1 MTRRNNKRNERRE
14 RNHNTNRKHS
24 EEQAANIAA
33 SMAIGALMGK
43 MFGTLPEPLCQVQE
57 KFESIKHTDDK
68 PFSGIRKVSNNHL
81 ETGVIVPA
89 DGSAAEIK
97 IPDNLEVFISED
109 GKPMIRKKVEG
120 NPNVKK
126 EVDEPIT
133 YYKLSKDLF
142 LGTKPYYW
150 NVNTDIESETID
162 TYECNAEF
170 VSLFNCN
177 SEAPVKRLMAFNK
190 LPNIAQY
197 LNKGW
202 KPNFFSSSKKYF
214 IWKCGITGKY
224 TVGYNTDF
232 NEGSVYFKTEDLAK
246 QAIDIMGEQSLADLF
261 NTNW

>member
-1 MTRRNNKRNERRE
+1 MTRRNNKRNARRE
-14 RNHNTNRKHS
+14 RNHNTNSKHS

-33 SMAIGALMGK
+33 SMAIGALIGK
-43 MFGTLPEPLCQVQE
+43 MFGTLPEPLRQVQE

-120 NPNVKK
+120 ETKIKK
-126 EVDEPIT
+126 VTTSPKLT
-133 YYKLSKDLF
+133 YQKIAEELFCHDFIDIYGNELYPDNDYSKYDAANC
-142 LGTKPYYW
+142 T
-150 NVNTDIESETID
+150 SEQQ
-162 TYECNAEF
+162 A
-170 VSLFNCN
+170 
-177 SEAPVKRLMAFNK
+177 KRLLAFNK
-190 LPNIAQY
+190 LQSIAKY

-202 KPNFFSSSKKYF
+202 KPDFCCSSKKYF
-214 IWKCGITGKY
+214 IWECGTTGKY
-224 TVGYNTDF
+224 TVGYNTNF

>member
-1 MTRRNNKRNERRE
+1 MTRRNNKRNARRE
-14 RNHNTNRKHS
+14 RNHNTNSKHS

-43 MFGTLPEPLCQVQE
+43 MFGTLPESLCQVQE

-177 SEAPVKRLMAFNK
+177 SEAQVKRLMATNK
-190 LPNIAQY
+190 LQNIAIW
-197 LNKGW
+197 LNNGW
-202 KPNFFSSSKKYF
+202 HPNFNNGNEKKYF
-214 IWKCGITGKY
+214 IICTGYDKY
-224 TVGYNTDF
+224 TVAYNTYCQSSDI
-232 NEGSVYFKTEDLAK
+232 YFKTEELAK
-246 QAIDIMGEQSLADLF
+246 KAIDIMGEQSLADLF